1 MGVSL
6 LAFFNRSK
14 KSPTIGELERES
26 FDHLLNCL
34 CEVHLLEPSKHLF
47 VGRIQNMTDTA
58 VHIFPISGSE
68 TPIAL
73 HNTALRL
80 FVHVPKIG
88 LQIWG
93 GSVYGTT
100 RDYWSVDQLI
110 PIIKSDMRSTFRQRV
125 SAPGRLVSLE
135 DEPDFKG
142 VTNEHWIT
150 AGQCTTVD
158 VSLGGVQFT
167 SNMQLLEGD
176 RVHLFD
182 LLLDPTQPRFEFTGT
197 VRWSRDG
204 EKKGEYKYGCSFEH
218 MPHVIE
224 DRLCAIIL
232 KLQREAIAREEK
244 VAR

>member
-1 MGVSL
+1 MGVSS
-6 LAFFNRSK
+6 LAFFNKSK

-34 CEVHLLEPSKHLF
+34 CGVHLVEPSKLLF
-47 VGRIQNMTDTA
+47 VGRIQNMTNTA

-73 HNTALRL
+73 HNTPLRL

-88 LQIWG
+88 LQIWSG
-93 GSVYGTT
+93 AVYGAAK
-100 RDYWSVDQLI
+100 DYWSVDQLI
-110 PIIKSDMRSTFRQRV
+110 PIVKSDMRSTFRQRV
-125 SAPGRLVSLE
+125 SASGRLVSLE
-135 DEPDFKG
+135 DEPDFSG
-142 VTNEHWIT
+142 VTNEHWIS
-150 AGQCTTVD
+150 AGTCKTVD
-158 VSLGGVQFT
+158 VSLGGLQFT
-167 SNMQLLEGD
+167 SDMELWEGD

-204 EKKGEYKYGCSFEH
+204 EKKGEHKYGCSFEH

-232 KLQREAIAREEK
+232 KLQREAISREEK